1 MSKASPPLTRV
12 RGKSTPRAKS
22 PDPRSL
28 KKAAKALV
36 TPPPKGSNKSERKS
50 SSSSGKKAQDAQRKL
65 SFGKNSETHREIA
78 NPVLQLLLKLTKS
91 SESCRSQ
98 KRVWGV
104 MVDTGVSTSSR
115 IQKGLG
121 DYNICCIQT

>member
-65 SFGKNSETHREIA
+65 SFGKNSETAIVAENPPGDCKPSASAAAKADQIFRE
-78 NPVLQLLLKLTKS
+78 LQEPK
-91 SESCRSQ
+91 E
-98 KRVWGV
+98 
-104 MVDTGVSTSSR
+104 
-115 IQKGLG
+115 GLG
-121 DYNICCIQT
+121 DYGRYRCFNEFKDPKGFGGL